1 MLERPEFAAADFSSV
16 RWMMAGAAP
25 TPLNVMEAFW
35 AREIPFVLGYGMTE
49 AGPNNLSSPAEDMS
63 YDEMRAK
70 YASVGKPFFFTQMR
84 IVDDDGR
91 DVAPG
96 ENGEL
101 IWSGPQIFSGYW
113 NKPAETADVLR
124 DGWVYTGDI
133 AMQDADGY
141 VYIVGR
147 KKNMYISGG
156 ENVFPP
162 EVEKALYEIPEV
174 HEVCV
179 IGVPDEKWGE
189 VGKAVVALKP
199 GAIIDKAGVVAAL
212 AGKLARF
219 KVPRYVAFV
228 NAVPK
233 NSVGKIVS
241 SDAQRL
247 YGKPVDEDLR

>member
-1 MLERPEFAAADFSSV
+1 V
-16 RWMMAGAAP
+16 
-25 TPLNVMEAFW
+25 
-35 AREIPFVLGYGMTE
+35 I
-49 AGPNNLSSPAEDMS
+49 
-63 YDEMRAK
+63 
-70 YASVGKPFFFTQMR
+70 
-84 IVDDDGR
+84 
-91 DVAPG
+91 
-96 ENGEL
+96 
-101 IWSGPQIFSGYW
+101 
-113 NKPAETADVLR
+113 R